1 MKPLVIIAV
10 AVVFGI
16 VIGLSLDV
24 SAEEGLIPS
33 WIKNTASFWVDDQ
46 ISDSEF
52 LSALQFLVKEGI
64 LVIPT
69 EQNEIEEKIDVSQPT
84 VEELKEQAI
93 SWNYKDILR
102 NEDYYVGK
110 IIYVT
115 GSIRGIEENDDY
127 EGWVLLSVYTA
138 KTVYGNWL
146 DDLMYIWYDGN
157 RLLYEDT
164 IEAYVTVDGVWEAE
178 SMLGASYIYYPLG
191 TARHVT
197 CTNC

>member
-1 MKPLVIIAV
+1 MKPVIIIAIV
-10 AVVFGI
+10 IVFGI
-16 VIGLSLDV
+16 GIGLSLNV

-33 WIKNTASFWVDDQ
+33 WIKNIALMFGQDQ

-52 LSALQFLVKEGI
+52 IGALQYLVKEGI
-64 LVIPT
+64 LVIPS
-69 EQNEIEEKIDVSQPT
+69 EQDEKIDVSQLT
-84 VEELKEQAI
+84 VQELKEQSV

-102 NEDYYVGK
+102 DEEYYIGK

-115 GSIRGIEENDDY
+115 GSIRNIEENDDS

-146 DDLMYIWYDGN
+146 DDLMYIWYDGS

-164 IEAYVTVDGVWEAE
+164 IEAYIVVDGVWRVE
-178 SMLGASYIYYPLG
+178 SMLGASYIYYPIG
-191 TARHVT
+191 TARHLT

>member
-1 MKPLVIIAV
+1 VKPVIIIAI

-16 VIGLSLDV
+16 GLALSV
-24 SAEEGLIPS
+24 SAEEGLIPT
-33 WIKNTASFWVDDQ
+33 WIKSTASFWVEGD

-52 LSALQFLVKEGI
+52 ITALQFLVKERI
-64 LVIPT
+64 LVIPS
-69 EQNEIEEKIDVSQPT
+69 EQNEKTDVFQLS
-84 VEELKEQAI
+84 VKELKDQAV
-93 SWNYKDILR
+93 SWDYKDILR
-102 NEDYYVGK
+102 DEDYYIGK

-115 GSIRGIEENDDY
+115 GSIRNIEENDDY

-146 DDLMYIWYDGN
+146 DDLMYIWYDGS

-164 IEAYVTVDGVWEAE
+164 IEAYIVVDGVWRVE
-178 SMLGASYIYYPLG
+178 SMLGASYIYYPIG
-191 TARHVT
+191 TARHLT

>member
-1 MKPLVIIAV
+1 VKPVIIIAI

-16 VIGLSLDV
+16 GLALNV
-24 SAEEGLIPS
+24 SAEEGLIPT
-33 WIKNTASFWVDDQ
+33 WIKSTASFWVEGD

-52 LSALQFLVKEGI
+52 ITALQFLVKERI
-64 LVIPT
+64 LVIPS
-69 EQNEIEEKIDVSQPT
+69 EQNEKTDVFQLS
-84 VEELKEQAI
+84 VKELKDQAV
-93 SWNYKDILR
+93 SWDYKDILR
-102 NEDYYVGK
+102 DEDYYIGK

-115 GSIRGIEENDDY
+115 GSIRNIEENDDY

-146 DDLMYIWYDGN
+146 DDLMYIWYDGS

-164 IEAYVTVDGVWEAE
+164 IEAYIVVDGVWRVE
-178 SMLGASYIYYPLG
+178 SMLGTSYIYYPIG
-191 TARHVT
+191 TARHLT

>member
-1 MKPLVIIAV
+1 MKPVIIIAIV
-10 AVVFGI
+10 IVFGI
-16 VIGLSLDV
+16 SIGLSLNV

-33 WIKNTASFWVDDQ
+33 WIKNIALMFGQDQ

-52 LSALQFLVKEGI
+52 IGALQYLVKEGI
-64 LVIPT
+64 LVIPS
-69 EQNEIEEKIDVSQPT
+69 EQDEKIDVSQLT
-84 VEELKEQAI
+84 VQELKEQSV

-102 NEDYYVGK
+102 DEEYYKGK

-115 GSIRGIEENDDY
+115 GSIRNIEENDDY

-146 DDLMYIWYDGN
+146 DDLMYIWYDGS

-164 IEAYVTVDGVWEAE
+164 IEAYIVVDGVWKVE
-178 SMLGASYIYYPLG
+178 SMLGASYIYYPIG
-191 TARHVT
+191 TARHLT

>member
-1 MKPLVIIAV
+1 MKPVIIIAI

-16 VIGLSLDV
+16 GIGLSLDV

-33 WIKNTASFWVDDQ
+33 WIKNTALWWGQ
-46 ISDSEF
+46 GNISDDDF
-52 LSALQFLVKEGI
+52 LGAMQFLIKEGI
-64 LVIPT
+64 LVIPS
-69 EQNEIEEKIDVSQPT
+69 EQNEKTDVLQLS
-84 VEELKEQAI
+84 VKELKDQAV
-93 SWNYKDILR
+93 SWDYKDILR
-102 NEDYYVGK
+102 DEDYYVGK

-115 GSIRGIEENDDY
+115 GSIRNIEENEDN

-146 DDLMYIWYDGN
+146 DDLMYIWYDGS

-164 IEAYVTVDGVWEAE
+164 IEAYIVVDGVWRVE
-178 SMLGASYIYYPLG
+178 SMLGSSYIYYPIG
-191 TARHVT
+191 TARHLT

>member
-1 MKPLVIIAV
+1 MKFVIIIAI

-16 VIGLSLDV
+16 GLALSV
-24 SAEEGLIPS
+24 SAEEGLIPA
-33 WIKNTASFWVDDQ
+33 WIKSTASFWVEGD

-52 LSALQFLVKEGI
+52 ITALQFLVKEGI
-64 LVIPT
+64 LVIPS
-69 EQNEIEEKIDVSQPT
+69 EQNEKIDVFQLS
-84 VEELKEQAI
+84 VKELKDQAI
-93 SWNYKDILR
+93 SWNYEDILR
-102 NEDYYVGK
+102 DEDYYIGK

-115 GSIRGIEENDDY
+115 GSIRNIEKNDDY

-146 DDLMYIWYDGN
+146 DDLMYIRYDGS

-164 IEAYVTVDGVWEAE
+164 IEAYIVVDGAWKVE
-178 SMLGASYIYYPLG
+178 SMLGASYIYYPIG
-191 TARHVT
+191 TAKHVI

>member
-1 MKPLVIIAV
+1 MKPVIIIAI

-16 VIGLSLDV
+16 GLALNV
-24 SAEEGLIPS
+24 SAEEGLIPT
-33 WIKNTASFWVDDQ
+33 WIKSTASFWVEGD

-52 LSALQFLVKEGI
+52 ITALQFLVKERI
-64 LVIPT
+64 LVIPS
-69 EQNEIEEKIDVSQPT
+69 EQNEKTDVFQLS
-84 VEELKEQAI
+84 VKELKDQAV
-93 SWNYKDILR
+93 SWDYKDILR
-102 NEDYYVGK
+102 DEDYYIGK

-115 GSIRGIEENDDY
+115 GSIRNIEENDDY

-146 DDLMYIWYDGN
+146 DDLMYIWYDGS

-164 IEAYVTVDGVWEAE
+164 IEAYIVVDGVWRVE
-178 SMLGASYIYYPLG
+178 SMLGTSYIYYPIG
-191 TARHVT
+191 TARHLT

>member
-1 MKPLVIIAV
+1 MKPVIIIAI

-16 VIGLSLDV
+16 GLALSV
-24 SAEEGLIPS
+24 SAEEGLIPT
-33 WIKNTASFWVDDQ
+33 WIKSTASFWVEGD

-52 LSALQFLVKEGI
+52 ITALQFLVKEGI
-64 LVIPT
+64 LVIPS
-69 EQNEIEEKIDVSQPT
+69 EQNEKTDVFQLS
-84 VEELKEQAI
+84 VKELKDQAVL
-93 SWNYKDILR
+93 WDYKDILR
-102 NEDYYVGK
+102 DEDYYIGK

-115 GSIRGIEENDDY
+115 GSIRNIEENDDY

-146 DDLMYIWYDGN
+146 DDLMYIWYDGS

-164 IEAYVTVDGVWEAE
+164 IEAYIVVDGVWRVE
-178 SMLGASYIYYPLG
+178 SMLGASYIYYPIG
-191 TARHVT
+191 TARHLT

>member
-1 MKPLVIIAV
+1 VKPVIIIAI

-16 VIGLSLDV
+16 VIGLSLNV

-33 WIKNTASFWVDDQ
+33 WIKNTAGYWVDGQ
-46 ISDSEF
+46 IGDSEF
-52 LSALQFLVKEGI
+52 ITALQFLVKEGI
-64 LVIPT
+64 LVIPS
-69 EQNEIEEKIDVSQPT
+69 EQNEKTDVLQLS
-84 VEELKEQAI
+84 VKELKDQAV
-93 SWNYKDILR
+93 SWDYEDILR
-102 NEDYYVGK
+102 DEDYYMGK

-115 GSIRGIEENDDY
+115 GSIRNIEENEDN

-146 DDLMYIWYDGN
+146 DDLMYIWYDGS

-164 IEAYVTVDGVWEAE
+164 IEAYIVVDGVWRVE
-178 SMLGASYIYYPLG
+178 SMLGSSYIYYPIG
-191 TARHVT
+191 TARHLT

>member
-1 MKPLVIIAV
+1 MKPVIIIAI

-16 VIGLSLDV
+16 VLALSV
-24 SAEEGLIPS
+24 SAEEGLIPT
-33 WIKNTASFWVDDQ
+33 WIKSTASFWVEGD

-52 LSALQFLVKEGI
+52 ITALQFLVKERI
-64 LVIPT
+64 LVIPS
-69 EQNEIEEKIDVSQPT
+69 EQNEKTDVFQLS
-84 VEELKEQAI
+84 VKELKDQAV
-93 SWNYKDILR
+93 SWDYKDILR
-102 NEDYYVGK
+102 DEDYYIGK

-115 GSIRGIEENDDY
+115 GSIRNIEENDDY

-146 DDLMYIWYDGN
+146 DDLMYIWYDGS

-164 IEAYVTVDGVWEAE
+164 IEAYIVVDGVWRVE
-178 SMLGASYIYYPLG
+178 SMLGTSYIYYPIG
-191 TARHVT
+191 TARHLT

>member
-1 MKPLVIIAV
+1 VKPVIIIAI

-16 VIGLSLDV
+16 GLALSV
-24 SAEEGLIPS
+24 SAEEGLIPT
-33 WIKNTASFWVDDQ
+33 WIKSTASFWVEGD

-52 LSALQFLVKEGI
+52 ITALQFLVKEGI
-64 LVIPT
+64 LVIPS
-69 EQNEIEEKIDVSQPT
+69 EQNEKTDVFQLS
-84 VEELKEQAI
+84 VKELKDQAV
-93 SWNYKDILR
+93 SWDYKDILR
-102 NEDYYVGK
+102 DEDYYIGK

-115 GSIRGIEENDDY
+115 GSIRNIEENNDY

-146 DDLMYIWYDGN
+146 DDLMYIWYDGS

-164 IEAYVTVDGVWEAE
+164 IEAYIVVDGVWRVE
-178 SMLGASYIYYPLG
+178 SMLGASYIYYPIG
-191 TARHVT
+191 TARHLT

>member
-1 MKPLVIIAV
+1 MKPVIIIAIV
-10 AVVFGI
+10 IVFGI
-16 VIGLSLDV
+16 GIGLSLNV

-33 WIKNTASFWVDDQ
+33 WIKNIALMFGQDQ

-52 LSALQFLVKEGI
+52 IGALQYLVKEGI
-64 LVIPT
+64 LVIPS
-69 EQNEIEEKIDVSQPT
+69 EQDEKIDVSQLT
-84 VEELKEQAI
+84 VQELKEQSV
-93 SWNYKDILR
+93 SWNYEDILR
-102 NEDYYVGK
+102 DEEYYKGK

-115 GSIRGIEENDDY
+115 GSIRSIEENDDY

-146 DDLMYIWYDGN
+146 DDLMYIRYDGS

-164 IEAYVTVDGVWEAE
+164 IEAYIVVDGVWRVE
-178 SMLGASYIYYPLG
+178 SMLGASYIYYPIG
-191 TARHVT
+191 TARHLT

>member
-1 MKPLVIIAV
+1 MKPVIIIAI

-16 VIGLSLDV
+16 VIGLSLNV

-33 WIKNTASFWVDDQ
+33 WIKNTAGYWVDGQ
-46 ISDSEF
+46 IGDSEF
-52 LSALQFLVKEGI
+52 ITALQFLVKEGI
-64 LVIPT
+64 LVIPS
-69 EQNEIEEKIDVSQPT
+69 EQNEKIDVVQLS
-84 VEELKEQAI
+84 VKELKDQAI
-93 SWNYKDILR
+93 SWNYEDILR
-102 NEDYYVGK
+102 DEDYYIGK

-115 GSIRGIEENDDY
+115 GSIRNIEENDDY

-146 DDLMYIWYDGN
+146 DDLMYIWYDGS

-164 IEAYVTVDGVWEAE
+164 IEAYIVVDGVWKVE
-178 SMLGASYIYYPLG
+178 SMLGASYIYYPIG
-191 TARHVT
+191 TARHLT

>member
-1 MKPLVIIAV
+1 MKPVIIIAI

-16 VIGLSLDV
+16 GLALSV
-24 SAEEGLIPS
+24 SAEEGLIPT
-33 WIKNTASFWVDDQ
+33 WIKSTASFWVEGD

-52 LSALQFLVKEGI
+52 ITALQFLVKERI
-64 LVIPT
+64 LVIPS
-69 EQNEIEEKIDVSQPT
+69 EQNEKTDVFQLS
-84 VEELKEQAI
+84 VKELKDQAV
-93 SWNYKDILR
+93 SWDYKDILR
-102 NEDYYVGK
+102 DEDYYIGK

-115 GSIRGIEENDDY
+115 GSIRNIEENDDY

-146 DDLMYIWYDGN
+146 DDLMYIWYDGS

-164 IEAYVTVDGVWEAE
+164 IEAYIVVDGVWRVE
-178 SMLGASYIYYPLG
+178 SMLGASYIYYPIG
-191 TARHVT
+191 TARHLT

>member
-1 MKPLVIIAV
+1 MKPVIIIAI

-16 VIGLSLDV
+16 GIGLSLDV

-33 WIKNTASFWVDDQ
+33 WIKNTALWWGQ
-46 ISDSEF
+46 GNISDDDF
-52 LSALQFLVKEGI
+52 LGAMQFLIKEGI
-64 LVIPT
+64 LVIPS
-69 EQNEIEEKIDVSQPT
+69 ELDEETDPSQLT
-84 VEELKEQAI
+84 VQELKKQSV
-93 SWNYKDILR
+93 SWNYNDILSD
-102 NEDYYVGK
+102 EEYYKGK

-115 GSIRGIEENDDY
+115 GSIRNIEENDDY

-146 DDLMYIWYDGN
+146 DDLMYIRYDGS

-164 IEAYVTVDGVWEAE
+164 IEAYIVVDGVWKVE
-178 SMLGASYIYYPLG
+178 SMLGASYIYYPIG
-191 TARHVT
+191 TARHLT

>member
-1 MKPLVIIAV
+1 MKPVIIIAI

-16 VIGLSLDV
+16 GIGLSLDV

-33 WIKNTASFWVDDQ
+33 WIKNTALWWGQ
-46 ISDSEF
+46 GNISDDDF
-52 LSALQFLVKEGI
+52 LGAMQFLIKEGI
-64 LVIPT
+64 LVIPS
-69 EQNEIEEKIDVSQPT
+69 EQNEKTDVLQLS
-84 VEELKEQAI
+84 VKELKDQAV
-93 SWNYKDILR
+93 SWDYKDILR
-102 NEDYYVGK
+102 DEDYYIGK

-115 GSIRGIEENDDY
+115 GSIRNIEENEDN

-146 DDLMYIWYDGN
+146 DDLMYIWYDGS

-164 IEAYVTVDGVWEAE
+164 IEAYIVVDGVWRVE
-178 SMLGASYIYYPLG
+178 SMLGSSYIYYPIG
-191 TARHVT
+191 TARHLT

>member
-1 MKPLVIIAV
+1 MKFVIIIAI

-16 VIGLSLDV
+16 GLALSV
-24 SAEEGLIPS
+24 SAEEGLIPA
-33 WIKNTASFWVDDQ
+33 WIKSTASFWVEGD

-52 LSALQFLVKEGI
+52 ITALQFLVKEGI
-64 LVIPT
+64 LVIPS
-69 EQNEIEEKIDVSQPT
+69 EQNEKIDVFQLS
-84 VEELKEQAI
+84 VKELKDQAI
-93 SWNYKDILR
+93 SWNYEDILR
-102 NEDYYVGK
+102 DEDYYIGK

-115 GSIRGIEENDDY
+115 GSIRNIEENDDY

-146 DDLMYIWYDGN
+146 DDLMYIRYDGS

-164 IEAYVTVDGVWEAE
+164 IEAYIVVDGVWRVE
-178 SMLGASYIYYPLG
+178 SMLGASYIYYPIG
-191 TARHVT
+191 TARHLT

>member
-1 MKPLVIIAV
+1 VKPVIIIAI

-16 VIGLSLDV
+16 GLALSV
-24 SAEEGLIPS
+24 SAEEGLIPT
-33 WIKNTASFWVDDQ
+33 WIKSTASFWVEGD

-52 LSALQFLVKEGI
+52 ITALQFLVKEGI
-64 LVIPT
+64 LVIPS
-69 EQNEIEEKIDVSQPT
+69 EQNEKTDVFQLS
-84 VEELKEQAI
+84 VKELKDQAV
-93 SWNYKDILR
+93 SWDYKDILR
-102 NEDYYVGK
+102 DEDYYIGK

-115 GSIRGIEENDDY
+115 GSIRNIEENDDY

-146 DDLMYIWYDGN
+146 DDLMYIWYDGS

-164 IEAYVTVDGVWEAE
+164 IEAYIVVDGVWRVE
-178 SMLGASYIYYPLG
+178 SMLGASYIYYPIG
-191 TARHVT
+191 TARHLT

>member
-1 MKPLVIIAV
+1 MKPVIIIAI
-10 AVVFGI
+10 AVVFAIG
-16 VIGLSLDV
+16 IGLSLNV

-33 WIKNTASFWVDDQ
+33 WIKNIALLFGQDQ

-52 LSALQFLVKEGI
+52 IGALQYLVKEGI
-64 LVIPT
+64 IIIPS
-69 EQNEIEEKIDVSQPT
+69 EQDEKIDVSQLT
-84 VEELKEQAI
+84 VQELKEQSV

-102 NEDYYVGK
+102 NEEYYKGK

-115 GSIRGIEENDDY
+115 GSIRNIEENDDY

-146 DDLMYIWYDGN
+146 DDLMYIWYDGS

-164 IEAYVTVDGVWEAE
+164 IEAYIVVDGVWKVE
-178 SMLGASYIYYPLG
+178 SMLGSSYIYYPIG
-191 TARHVT
+191 TARHLT

>member
-1 MKPLVIIAV
+1 MKPVIIIAIAIV
-10 AVVFGI
+10 SGI

-33 WIKNTASFWVDDQ
+33 WIKSTASFWVDDQ
-46 ISDSEF
+46 ITDSEF

-64 LVIPT
+64 LIIPG
-69 EQNEIEEKIDVSQPT
+69 EEKQSQVTGEST
-84 VEELKEQAI
+84 VEELKDQAV

-102 NEDYYVGK
+102 EEDYYKGK

-115 GSIRGIEENDDY
+115 GSIRSIEENDDY

-146 DDLMYIWYDGN
+146 DDLMYIWYDGS

-164 IEAYVTVDGVWEAE
+164 IEAYIVVDGVWRVE
-178 SMLGASYIYYPLG
+178 SMLGASYIYYPIG
-191 TARHVT
+191 TAKHLT